1 MKGYERLLLS
11 HLQEDNSQGKN
22 DPLADVKNAMGEIA
36 YSAGNP
42 LTKTEITLQIT
53 LEYYDF
59 TAAAPILPAA
69 LSPDLQKSLPV
80 FLFGLTDYYG
90 GYKKNRLLAGMPLIN
105 PVGRWILADYLILAA
120 YQTTLGIVGYN
131 CVNTGIVG
139 MFNPIDP
146 GDLIMVFN
154 GIQLSNAH
162 NIVALLKVHCNNV
175 AYGTFLNSFVSD
187 LITINTLRLIVPI
200 ANINQYLNALTFG
213 YQTLFG
219 KTFADSVDPRMY
231 ITSTDFQQQIC
242 DIPINLPIDKAVM
255 LGYQLNYNCQ
265 NMSIVLFV
273 EKIEPLTHKSNISK
287 KH

>member
-1 MKGYERLLLS
+1 MRSYEKRLLG

-22 DPLADVKNAMGEIA
+22 DPLADVKNAMGQIA

-53 LEYYDF
+53 LEYFDF
-59 TAAAPILPAA
+59 TASAPILPAA

-80 FLFGLTDYYG
+80 FLFGLTDFYG
-90 GYKKNRLLAGMPLIN
+90 GYYKNRLLSQMPFFN
-105 PVGRWILADYLILAA
+105 NVGRWILPDYINLAA
-120 YQTTLGIVGYN
+120 FQTSLGIVGF
-131 CVNTGIVG
+131 NTSNSGIAG
-139 MFNPIDP
+139 MFQPITA
-146 GDLIMVFN
+146 GDLIICYS

-162 NIVALLKVHCNNV
+162 QIIALLKIHCNNV

-219 KTFADSVDPRMY
+219 KLTTDNVDPRMY

-242 DIPINLPIDKAVM
+242 DIPIQLPIDKAA
-255 LGYQLNYNCQ
+255 LLQYQLNYDCTF
-265 NMSIVLFV
+265 MSIVLFV
-273 EKIEPLTHKSNISK
+273 EKIEPLTHKSNLSK
-287 KH
+287 R